1 MKVELLHKR
10 RAQPLPGVTATQ
22 LASNAWELVVP
33 VTPEAVRWL
42 GPTLAGLD
50 GAVLLIDDAET
61 EPALISG
68 QSKAGV
74 KVTVWR
80 LS

>member
-1 MKVELLHKR
+1 
-10 RAQPLPGVTATQ
+10 
-22 LASNAWELVVP
+22 VVP
-33 VTPEAVRWL
+33 VTPEASRWL

-68 QSKAGV
+68 QTKDGV

-80 LS
+80 LG